1 MKPPR
6 NSRSAL
12 RDNVHMWTD
21 KIQHAEI
28 IVGIPAYN
36 AEETIGHVVSVVAEG
51 LHEHFGSVSTA
62 IFVSDGGSLDD
73 TREEAYRAPVPAGVE
88 RRVSIYRGL
97 GGKGAS
103 LRAIFELARVLDVR
117 ACAVFDADLRSISPA
132 WVKCLIDPIWNGQ
145 AEFVAPYY
153 QRDKYDGTIT
163 NHLVYPMTRALY
175 GTRVRQPIGGDFGFS
190 RRLADYYAAQDVWL
204 TDVAR
209 FGIDIWMTTT
219 AINENF
225 KVVQADLGVKRH
237 NPKDPS
243 ADLGPMFC
251 QVISTLFY
259 MMGTYEN
266 VWRQVHGSR
275 PVELRGSVNNGGPP
289 DPVAVSYEKMMAEFV
304 EGFGQFGPL
313 YREIVDPESHQELMD
328 CVRAAEQDEVSH
340 LSAELWAKVV
350 YDFAYTYQTWH
361 RNRRRLVDL
370 LVPLYFG
377 RTAAYCRQV
386 AGMDSDQAE
395 SVVEEQA
402 KTFEALKPNLIRR
415 FKAWE
420 G

>member
-6 NSRSAL
+6 NYQTTL

-21 KIQHAEI
+21 KVRRAEI

-36 AEETIGHVVSVVAEG
+36 AEETIGHVVSTVAEG
-51 LHEHFGSVSTA
+51 LHQHFGDVSTA

-73 TREEAYRAPVPAGVE
+73 TREEAYRAAVPAGVE

-97 GGKGAS
+97 GGKGTS
-103 LRAIFELARVLDVR
+103 LRSIFELARVLDVR

-132 WVKCLIDPIWNGQ
+132 WVKCLLEPVWTGQ

-153 QRDKYDGTIT
+153 RRHKYDGTIT
-163 NHLVYPMTRALY
+163 NNLVYPMTRALY
-175 GTRVRQPIGGDFGFS
+175 GARVRQPIGGDFGFS

-219 AINENF
+219 AINGDF
-225 KVVQADLGVKRH
+225 KFIQADLGVKRH

-259 MMGTYEN
+259 MMGTYESL
-266 VWRQVHGSR
+266 WREVEGSR
-275 PVELRGSVNNGGPP
+275 AVELRGCADNGGLP
-289 DPVAVSYEKMMAEFV
+289 DAVTVSHEKMIAEFV

-313 YREIVDPESHQELMD
+313 YREIVDPESHRELTD
-328 CVRAAEQDEVSH
+328 CVRTAEQEEVSL
-340 LSAELWAKVV
+340 LSADLWAKVV
-350 YDFAYTYQTWH
+350 YDFAYTYQTWN

-377 RTAAYCRQV
+377 RTAAYCREV
-386 AGMDSDQAE
+386 ADKDPEQAE
-395 SVVEEQA
+395 SVVEAQA
-402 KTFEALKPNLIRR
+402 KTFEALKPHLIRR
-415 FKAWE
+415 FKVWE